1 MEKISH
7 REAFIHTKRYFGIT
21 GAALSRQT
29 GIDHN
34 RISEFINLKKDGS
47 GQYKR
52 DLSSSV
58 LDRLVEGMDEIEAG
72 AKLFY
77 LQELAGKG
85 TKISFNPVT
94 LVNSLDNKQISE
106 LMFAIAARMGKT
118 NSQPENKQLAVPVGH

>member
-1 MEKISH
+1 MKKISH

-47 GQYKR
+47 GEYKR

-77 LQELAGKG
+77 LQELAGND

-106 LMFAIAARMGKT
+106 LMFAIAARMGDKSAA
-118 NSQPENKQLAVPVGH
+118 NGEEKRLVLSH